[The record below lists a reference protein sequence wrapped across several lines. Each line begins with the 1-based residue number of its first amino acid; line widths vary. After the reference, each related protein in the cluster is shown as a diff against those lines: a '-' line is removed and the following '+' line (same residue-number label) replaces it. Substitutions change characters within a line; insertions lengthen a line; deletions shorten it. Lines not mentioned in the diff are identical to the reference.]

1 MKGGKEM
8 KRYIVVASAAALIL
22 AASCARETLPAT
34 RGGEGCL
41 SLGIDLPSTKAAM
54 TSEELLSSAKVNI
67 YKADFSGLV
76 RSYTYSEIPSS
87 IFLPAD
93 QYRVDVLAGETAKA
107 TPSTASWEQKSYYG
121 SKAFEIVAGS
131 SVQVQVPATVDNAV
145 SKISFDTTVAENF
158 NPGFTFTVG
167 LDLNSPETCLVYDA
181 SKSSSE
187 GYFIIRGIEEPS
199 LSWKFEGTL
208 AKDASSFVKEG
219 VIPAVEAGKIYRM
232 NVKYTIKDGDIN
244 FTLLVDYSTDVVQ
257 DVVVFEP
264 VSTGLSSSSIYEI
277 WAGHAT
283 VHADVDESEF
293 SDPSAIKFAYK
304 ASTASDWTT
313 VAAVRSAEGL
323 YDAVL
328 TGLQPATTYDYK
340 LVIAGVDQGDASTFT
355 TEAAPQ
361 LPNASFEYVS
371 KVSGESFYKWYDP
384 SCGVEEGQTMFWG
397 SGNGEGSEGVKGS
410 ASMGMVITVPDETDK
425 VDGARSVCAQSGAIL
440 GVLAAGNVFTGQFAG
455 LVGTEG
461 GKVNFG
467 RPWTSRPTA
476 VRLWAKYTA
485 SQINIVTSVPDGVTI
500 TKNSDYDRASI
511 QIALGTWNY
520 KTYGGTKDSPVHVN
534 TTNKSTF
541 IDYYTDPSTIANAEL
556 VLYGDNR
563 QQISNGEIVSV
574 STGEW
579 RQITIPLDYHN
590 TNAYPTHIVISCA
603 ASKYG
608 DYFTGSSDAKLW
620 IDKVELLYE

>member
-1 MKGGKEM
+1 M
-8 KRYIVVASAAALIL
+8 
-22 AASCARETLPAT
+22 
-34 RGGEGCL
+34 
-41 SLGIDLPSTKAAM
+41 
-54 TSEELLSSAKVNI
+54 
-67 YKADFSGLV
+67 
-76 RSYTYSEIPSS
+76 
-87 IFLPAD
+87 
-93 QYRVDVLAGETAKA
+93 
-107 TPSTASWEQKSYYG
+107 
-121 SKAFEIVAGS
+121 
-131 SVQVQVPATVDNAV
+131 
-145 SKISFDTTVAENF
+145 
-158 NPGFTFTVG
+158 
-167 LDLNSPETCLVYDA
+167 
-181 SKSSSE
+181 
-187 GYFIIRGIEEPS
+187 
-199 LSWKFEGTL
+199 
-208 AKDASSFVKEG
+208 
-219 VIPAVEAGKIYRM
+219 
-232 NVKYTIKDGDIN
+232 
-244 FTLLVDYSTDVVQ
+244 
-257 DVVVFEP
+257 
-264 VSTGLSSSSIYEI
+264 
-277 WAGHAT
+277 
-283 VHADVDESEF
+283 DESEF

-304 ASTASDWTT
+304 ASTASDWTM